1 LLIWHLRVAMVPSVA
16 SWLLKSSMNLGGRAE
31 RAKQT
36 LRTWDSLRGMLHR
49 TRMHKETHILT
60 KDLSQGQ

>member
-1 LLIWHLRVAMVPSVA
+1 VAMVPSVA

-36 LRTWDSLRGMLHR
+36 LRTWESFKGTLHR
-49 TRMHKETHILT
+49 TWDTQGNTHSDEGV
-60 KDLSQGQ
+60 KSGAVN

>member
-36 LRTWDSLRGMLHR
+36 LRTWDSLKDTLHR
-49 TRMHKETHILT
+49 TWDT
-60 KDLSQGQ
+60 QGDAHCNAEVI